1 MEQNLV
7 IYTNLFTIQG
17 RNVEDNRYID
27 MFYIWLHRVMKNGYL
42 GSKDGILLLVD
53 KVTLE
58 FMKKSNL
65 FKLLLSKL
73 TCNFYFFTYE
83 QPKSLKE
90 GFLERFYY
98 NKIIS
103 KFSSNTL
110 FLQVDIDVLVN
121 DNLRD
126 LFYLSEDTIIKP
138 NSIYLN
144 AEANLLES
152 NYYGFLATDEDKKL
166 LKEKGMLQ
174 APGFTA
180 GTFAFTPGNKVE
192 EFFTYIVSLF
202 EGESSFYTVDQPFFN
217 KAVFKYLYKDEDLEL
232 QFYPIDDRLITF
244 NVFSHDIS
252 GEPNPV
258 LLNFGGE
265 PGKESFHWDKIF
277 TELFVGR

>member
-7 IYTNLFTIQG
+7 IYTNLFTLQG

-27 MFYIWLHRVMKNGYL
+27 MFYIWLHRVIKKGYL
-42 GSKDGILLLVD
+42 GSKDGIILLVD

-65 FKLLLSKL
+65 FNFLLSKL

-90 GFLERFYY
+90 GFLERFNY

-103 KFSSNTL
+103 KFNSNTL

-121 DNLRD
+121 DNLRN
-126 LFYLSEDTIIKP
+126 LFSLNVPP

-152 NYYGFLATDEDKKL
+152 NYYGLLASDDDKKL
-166 LKEKGMLQ
+166 LQEKNMLNV
-174 APGFTA
+174 PGFTA
-180 GTFAFTPGNKVE
+180 GTFAFRPGKKVE
-192 EFFTYIVSLF
+192 DFFNYIISLF
-202 EGESSFYTVDQPFFN
+202 EGDSSFYTVDQPFFN
-217 KAVFKYLYKDEDLEL
+217 KAVFKYLYKDEDPGL
-232 QFYPIDDRLITF
+232 QFYPIDERLIAV
-244 NVFSHDIS
+244 NVYSCDIS
-252 GEPNPV
+252 GKPNPV
-258 LLNFGGE
+258 LLNFCGE
-265 PGKESFHWDKIF
+265 PGKEFFHWDKIF